1 MDGCLAGING
11 FPGQTE
17 SRSAGDPRGRRASAT
32 VAVEN
37 VMASSVIHLAIL
49 TIH

>member
-1 MDGCLAGING
+1 MDGRFTAITGSDELAAGAPANG
-11 FPGQTE
+11 
-17 SRSAGDPRGRRASAT
+17 RRGRRASAT